1 MSGNTDQLFPAL
13 LWLWLPL
20 ALLCFIL
27 VVIIFYPSHVQ
38 LLINAE
44 GGVVELLTPAA
55 LLPAVAFGL
64 LGVRYIRRLPAKWL
78 FAWLML
84 VTAASF
90 YFAGEELSW
99 GQQLFYWQTPELM
112 EEINDQQETNIHNIS
127 SWFDQKP
134 RILLELWVLIGGIIV
149 PLANRLRHREYAD
162 NDWRYWFWPH
172 FVCLPAAVIAIVV
185 KLPERYRDL
194 GGELPWTV
202 GIRYSEVQELFF
214 AVFLMLFL
222 LVSYQKLRRAA
233 SRHTGITPHK

>member
-1 MSGNTDQLFPAL
+1 MSDNSNQLLPMW

-20 ALLCFIL
+20 LLLGFVL
-27 VVIIFYPSHVQ
+27 VIVIFYPSHVH

-44 GGVVELLTPAA
+44 GGAVELLTPAA

-64 LGVRYIRRLPAKWL
+64 LCVRYKQMLPSRWL

-99 GQQLFYWQTPELM
+99 GQQLFHWQTPELM
-112 EEINDQQETNIHNIS
+112 EEINDQQETNVHNIS

-134 RILLELWVLIGGIIV
+134 RILLELWVLIGGIVV
-149 PLANRLRHREYAD
+149 PLVNKIRRRVYAE

-172 FVCLPAAVIAIVV
+172 YVCLPAAVAGIIV

-202 GIRYSEVQELFF
+202 SIRYSEVQELFF

-222 LVSYQKLRRAA
+222 LASYQKLRHA
-233 SRHTGITPHK
+233 RH